1 MIKGQGR
8 RGRPLGFK
16 LSEYSKRAISE
27 SKRGQR
33 HRNETKDKISRSL
46 LIYFRSKDPL
56 SEELINMYCRAD
68 DDELC
73 GWINDV
79 SYELDSA
86 DDIMTIRSLRNAL
99 RIEVTVGNN
108 IEYFS
113 HDVNPEMLVLFK
125 EVCEELG
132 KDPMEFFDELGGL

>member
-1 MIKGQGR
+1 MSKGQGR

-27 SKRGQR
+27 SKKGQR
-33 HRNETKDKISRSL
+33 HKNETKDKISRSL
-46 LIYFRSKDPL
+46 LIYFKGKDPL

-73 GWINDV
+73 GWINNV
-79 SYELDSA
+79 SEDLDSL

-99 RIEVTVGNN
+99 RIEMPVGNN

-113 HDVNPEMLVLFK
+113 HDVNPEILVLFK

-132 KDPMEFFDELGGL
+132 KDPMEFFDELGGV

>member
-1 MIKGQGR
+1 MSKRQGR

-16 LSEYSKRAISE
+16 LSEYSKRAISA
-27 SKRGQR
+27 SKQGQR
-33 HRNETKDKISRSL
+33 HKNETKDKISKSL

-56 SEELINMYCRAD
+56 SEELINMYCRTD

-73 GWINDV
+73 GWINDI
-79 SYELDSA
+79 SEELDSL
-86 DDIMTIRSLRNAL
+86 DDIMTIRALRNAR
-99 RIEVTVGNN
+99 RIEMTAGHN

-113 HDVNPEMLVLFK
+113 HEVTPEMLVLFK

-132 KDPMEFFDELGGL
+132 KDPMEFFDELGGI

>member
-1 MIKGQGR
+1 MSKGQGR

-56 SEELINMYCRAD
+56 SEELINMYCRVD
-68 DDELC
+68 DDVLC

-79 SYELDSA
+79 SYELDSL
-86 DDIMTIRSLRNAL
+86 DDVMTIRALRNAR
-99 RIEVTVGNN
+99 RIEMTAGHN

-113 HDVNPEMLVLFK
+113 HEITPEMLVLFK

-132 KDPMEFFDELGGL
+132 KDPMEFFDELGY

>member
-1 MIKGQGR
+1 MNKGQGR

-27 SKRGQR
+27 SKRGQK
-33 HRNETKDKISRSL
+33 HRNETKDKISTSL
-46 LIYFRSKDPL
+46 LIYFRNKDPL

-68 DDELC
+68 DDVLC
-73 GWINDV
+73 AWINDASV
-79 SYELDSA
+79 ELDSA

-99 RIEVTVGNN
+99 RIEITVGNN

-125 EVCEELG
+125 EVCEELD
-132 KDPMEFFDELGGL
+132 KDPMEFFDELGGI

>member
-1 MIKGQGR
+1 MSRGQGR

-16 LSEYSKRAISE
+16 LSDYSKRAISA
-27 SKRGQR
+27 SKKGQR

-46 LIYFRSKDPL
+46 LIYFREKDPL

-79 SYELDSA
+79 SSDLDSA
-86 DDIMTIRSLRNAL
+86 DDIMTIRSLRNTL
-99 RIEVTVGNN
+99 RIEITVGNN

-132 KDPMEFFDELGGL
+132 KDPMEFFDELGGM

>member
-1 MIKGQGR
+1 MSKVQGR
-8 RGRPLGFK
+8 RGRPLGFR

-27 SKRGQR
+27 SKKGQR
-33 HRNETKDKISRSL
+33 HKNETKDKISRSL
-46 LIYFRSKDPL
+46 LIYFKGKDPL
-56 SEELINMYCRAD
+56 SEELINMYCRID

-79 SYELDSA
+79 SEDLDAA

-99 RIEVTVGNN
+99 RIEMTVGNN

-113 HDVNPEMLVLFK
+113 HDVNPEILVLFK
-125 EVCEELG
+125 EVCDELG
-132 KDPMEFFDELGGL
+132 KDPMEFFDELGGI